1 MTSGGR
7 KYSDRQVKQCA
18 NILLL
23 LSKSKQL
30 SKVKVLIMQNDPVHS
45 VLISSDILLA
55 YYTYVAD

>member
-7 KYSDRQVKQCA
+7 KYWDRQVKRCA

-30 SKVKVLIMQNDPVHS
+30 SKVKVLIMQNGPVHS